1 MKGVVHSAIY
11 RGVVRHRRHGSPQRT
26 FAYRL
31 WFAYLDL
38 DELDA
43 VFEGRWLWSRE
54 RTNVVSF
61 RRADFLGPH
70 SLPLRDAVRARVWA
84 ELRRTPVGP
93 VRMLTVPRC
102 LGIAF
107 NPVTFYYCFAAD
119 GVTLDAVVAEITN
132 TPWQERHA
140 YVLDARGS
148 PGTVRARFAKQF
160 HVSPFLGMEQ
170 TYEWFLSPPGQ
181 RLAVHMK
188 NRADG
193 EVVHEATLALRR
205 EPWTKGSLA
214 RALLRHPFLTGKF
227 LAAIYWQALR
237 LWLCRAHFHPHPK
250 LATQESIP

>member
-1 MKGVVHSAIY
+1 MTGVVHSAIY
-11 RGVVRHRRHGSPQRT
+11 RGIVRHRRHGLSKRA

-43 VFEGRWLWSRE
+43 ACAGRWLWSHE
-54 RTNVVSF
+54 RPNVVSI
-61 RRADFLGPH
+61 RRADFLGPR
-70 SLPLRDAVRARVWA
+70 SLPLRDAVLARVRT
-84 ELRRTPVGP
+84 ELGRTPMGP

-119 GVTLDAVVAEITN
+119 GVALDAVVAEITN
-132 TPWQERHA
+132 TPWRERHA

-148 PGTVRARFAKQF
+148 PGTVRARFAKRF
-160 HVSPFLGMEQ
+160 HVSPFLGMDQ
-170 TYEWFLSPPGQ
+170 TYEWFLSPPGA

-193 EVVHEATLALRR
+193 QVVHDATLALRR
-205 EPWTKGSLA
+205 EPWTAGALA

-237 LWLCRAHFHPHPK
+237 LWLRRTRFHPHPRV
-250 LATQESIP
+250 ATPEMTP